1 MFKILLIEDRIE
13 RQRLFSEDTGFDFN
27 KYMDILDNRPSLED
41 GIDLS
46 IYSTIICHR
55 SAFGE
60 SNDNILDRLKDHCKR
75 TKTQLVFFSGGIS
88 STFYSNTTYEFLLLN
103 SKSFYSRNLTFYLD
117 EVLKGSLSNLG
128 IMAYGKNWKINL
140 MLDVLSKVNMF
151 INQNISKE
159 KIKAQRLKTYAQL
172 DNIKEIVDIEYPIIL
187 DGGAILLEDLQEFA
201 TKLKGKINQ
210 EVLMNE

>member
-13 RQRLFSEDTGFDFN
+13 RQKLFSEDSGFDFD
-27 KYMDILDNRPSLED
+27 KYIDILDNRSSLD

-60 SNDNILDRLKDHCKR
+60 SNDNILDRLKDHCKK

-103 SKSFYSRNLTFYLD
+103 SKSFYSQNLAFYLD
-117 EVLKGSLSNLG
+117 EILKSSLSNLG

-151 INQNISKE
+151 ISQNINKE
-159 KIKAQRLKTYAQL
+159 KVKAQRLKTYAQL
-172 DNIKEIVDIEYPIIL
+172 DNIKEIIDIEYPIIL
-187 DGGAILLEDLQEFA
+187 NGGAILLDDLQKFA
-201 TKLKGKINQ
+201 TRLKDKINQ